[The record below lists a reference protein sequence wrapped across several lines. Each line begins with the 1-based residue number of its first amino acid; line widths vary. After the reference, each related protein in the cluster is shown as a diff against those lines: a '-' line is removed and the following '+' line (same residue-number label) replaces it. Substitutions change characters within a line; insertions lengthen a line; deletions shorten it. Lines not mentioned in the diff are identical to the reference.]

1 MSTITTLTEDE
12 VNNQGIPQFNKPD
25 IPIPG
30 SIPSFIPSFDFKNLI
45 IIILVILLAF
55 SIIGINLI
63 QSMSGIVDY
72 IGDILRP
79 LIGSFLSAFAYII
92 GVTLNTTTDVIG
104 DTAKTGID
112 IAEDTLQSVG
122 NILIDA
128 SKRDVVTEVSEKIE
142 RSSGDEPKNEPEPD
156 SGETSI
162 QNPITAKKT
171 NWCLVGDQNQ
181 RRSCASVQDAEKC
194 MSGDIFPTQE
204 SCLNPNLIT
213 NVLPDKQRVTL
224 VN

>member
-12 VNNQGIPQFNKPD
+12 VNNQNIGRFDKPYITIPNFE
-25 IPIPG
+25 
-30 SIPSFIPSFDFKNLI
+30 FKNII

-55 SIIGINLI
+55 SLIGINLF
-63 QSMSGIVDY
+63 QSTNNILDY
-72 IGDILRP
+72 IVNLIRP
-79 LIGSFLSAFAYII
+79 IFGSFLSAFAYIT

-112 IAEDTLQSVG
+112 IAEDTLQSIG

-128 SKRDVVTEVSEKIE
+128 SKIDHKTYVSEKIE
-142 RSSGDEPKNEPEPD
+142 SSKNNEPKEEPEPD
-156 SGETSI
+156 SSEASI

-171 NWCLVGDQNQ
+171 NWCLVGDLNQ
-181 RRSCASVQDAEKC
+181 KRSCASVQDADKC
-194 MSGDIFPTQE
+194 MSGDIFPTHE

>member
-12 VNNQGIPQFNKPD
+12 VNNQGMLEFNKPD
-25 IPIPG
+25 IPMPSSMPG
-30 SIPSFIPSFDFKNLI
+30 FDLKTI
-45 IIILVILLAF
+45 VIIILVILLAF
-55 SIIGINLI
+55 SLIGINLI
-63 QSMSGIVDY
+63 NFMSGIVDY

-79 LIGSFLSAFAYII
+79 LIGSFLSAFTYIT
-92 GVTLNTTTDVIG
+92 GVTLNTTTDVIA

-181 RRSCASVQDAEKC
+181 RRSCASVKDADKC

>member
-12 VNNQGIPQFNKPD
+12 VNNQGMLEFNKPD
-25 IPIPG
+25 IPMPSSMPG
-30 SIPSFIPSFDFKNLI
+30 FDLKTI
-45 IIILVILLAF
+45 VIIILVILLAF
-55 SIIGINLI
+55 SLIGINLI
-63 QSMSGIVDY
+63 NFMSGIVDY

-79 LIGSFLSAFAYII
+79 LIGSFLSAFTYIT
-92 GVTLNTTTDVIG
+92 GVTLNTTTDVIA

-142 RSSGDEPKNEPEPD
+142 KSSGDEAKNEPEPD

-181 RRSCASVQDAEKC
+181 RRSCASVKDADKC

-213 NVLPDKQRVTL
+213 NVLPEKQRVTL

>member
-1 MSTITTLTEDE
+1 MDTITTLTEDE
-12 VNNQGIPQFNKPD
+12 VNNQDMSQYNKPD
-25 IPIPG
+25 IQLPV
-30 SIPSFIPSFDFKNLI
+30 FEFKNII
-45 IIILVILLAF
+45 IIILVILLTL
-55 SIIGINLI
+55 SLIGINVI
-63 QSMSGIVDY
+63 QYTNGVIDY
-72 IGDILRP
+72 IGNLLRP
-79 LIGSFLSAFAYII
+79 LIGNILSAFAYIT

-128 SKRDVVTEVSEKIE
+128 SKRDPKTEISDKIE
-142 RSSGDEPKNEPEPD
+142 SSKNDEAKDEPEPD
-156 SGETSI
+156 SSETSI

-171 NWCLVGDQNQ
+171 NWCLIGDQNQ
-181 RRSCASVQDAEKC
+181 RRSCASVQDAAKC
-194 MSGDIFPTQE
+194 MSGDIFPTLA
-204 SCLNPNLIT
+204 SCVNPNLIT